1 MYKPHCTIAPG
12 GKDNA
17 APDDDEIPQFQ
28 HHVCAPTHMGVSLEI
43 YLLKAVVEDAIF
55 GGMGTKGIRVVR
67 EDGESASSKDEK

>member
-12 GKDNA
+12 EKDNA
-17 APDDDEIPQFQ
+17 APGDDEIPQFQ
-28 HHVCAPTHMGVSLEI
+28 HHGYAPTRTGISLKI
-43 YLLKAVVEDAIF
+43 YLLKAVTEDAIF

>member
-12 GKDNA
+12 EQDNA

-28 HHVCAPTHMGVSLEI
+28 HHVCAPTRTEISLETD
-43 YLLKAVVEDAIF
+43 LLKAVAEDAIF
-55 GGMGTKGIRVVR
+55 GGMGNKGIRVVR